1 MMGIP
6 LQQQILYTFENEG
19 IYNVELVVIDSATCS
34 TTDTLILPIEVIG
47 GPDLDLG
54 EDILICQDESVI
66 IEAISEEAE
75 SYLWQDNQQAN
86 QL

>member
-1 MMGIP
+1 M
-6 LQQQILYTFENEG
+6 
-19 IYNVELVVIDSATCS
+19 DSATCS

-54 EDILICQDESVI
+54 EDIFNLPRPPVI

-75 SYLWQDNQQAN
+75 SYVWQDNSTGQSILVN
-86 QL
+86 TPNLFC